1 MMTKQLNLLNIAH
14 GFDLNNIFSKRWILQ
29 TLFIV
34 FAVLISIITITWIL
48 EKSLVKQAMELE
60 ADAFISHYQQDK
72 NFPLPRTRNLIG
84 YLTTPDSTAD
94 TPAEISN
101 LEAGLY
107 PKVMI
112 SGREKPV
119 PVYIRD
125 FDNNRLYLIFEG
137 ANIDRLVG
145 VFGLIPMSILLILI
159 YTSSWIAYKLTW
171 RAASP
176 VLKIARNLR
185 KSGPDSFALKVS
197 TKNLSGETKELA
209 EALDEYAKRIDVF
222 VERERQFTA
231 DVSHEL
237 RTPMT
242 IIDGAAQFLET
253 ESNISDKGADRVK
266 MIRRACSDVN
276 DLTSAFFLMAREQ
289 KPELGNPDTNVT
301 EIIENEVIKLS
312 SLIDTKNVDLSIN
325 IQDELIVNT
334 HRKALEIIIG
344 NILGNAIKYTEK
356 GAIEITVSGNQIM
369 VSDTGIGIPNELLPK
384 LFERH
389 VRGRGLHQAGE
400 GIGLAIVKRLC
411 DQFDW
416 HISIKNKEIQG
427 ILVTLTKN
435 QDSLKASSEDKQG
448 LTK

>member
-1 MMTKQLNLLNIAH
+1 MMTKPLNLPSLLNR
-14 GFDLNNIFSKRWILQ
+14 FELNSLFSKRWILQ

-60 ADAFISHYQQDK
+60 ADAFISHYQEDK
-72 NFPLPRTRNLIG
+72 SFPLPRTRNLIG
-84 YLTTPDSTAD
+84 YLTTPNSTAK
-94 TPAEISN
+94 TPIEISN
-101 LEAGLY
+101 LAAGLY
-107 PKVMI
+107 PKVNI
-112 SGREKPV
+112 TGRDKPV

-125 FDNNRLYLIFEG
+125 FDNNRLFLIFEG

-176 VLKIARNLR
+176 VLNIARNLR
-185 KSGPDSFALKVS
+185 KSGPDSFALEVS

-253 ESNISDKGADRVK
+253 ENNISNKGSDRVK

-289 KPELGNPDTNVT
+289 NPELDNANTNVA
-301 EIIENEVIKLS
+301 EIIENEVIKLN
-312 SLIDTKNVDLSIN
+312 SLIDTNKVNLSIDL
-325 IQDELIVNT
+325 QDELIVNT

-356 GAIEITVSGNQIM
+356 GTIVITVSGNQVM
-369 VSDTGIGIPNELLPK
+369 VSDTGIGIPDELLPK

-416 HISIKNKEIQG
+416 NISIQNKDEHG

-435 QDSLKASSEDKQG
+435 KSTDPKR
-448 LTK
+448 